1 MLRALLSVILGLAI
15 SVAPFAQVLAQTEQQ
30 SRIQADTTQD
40 NGQTNRV
47 IRVPPMTPE
56 TAPLWQH
63 LASPSQAHPFFP
75 DERPAEEFPPPPST
89 AKGALITV
97 AVVVVVTVLVIAVLV
112 ALTYR
117 PTP

>member
-30 SRIQADTTQD
+30 SRIEADTTQD

-75 DERPAEEFPPPPST
+75 DERPAEEFPPPLST
-89 AKGALITV
+89 ANVVLITV
-97 AVVVVVTVLVIAVLV
+97 GVVVVTVVVIAVLI
-112 ALTYR
+112 ALSYQ

>member
-1 MLRALLSVILGLAI
+1 MLRALPSVILGLAI
-15 SVAPFAQVLAQTEQQ
+15 NVAPFTQVLAQTEQLA
-30 SRIQADTTQD
+30 RTQADTTQD

-63 LASPSQAHPFFP
+63 LASPSQAHPFFS

-89 AKGALITV
+89 AKAVLITV
-97 AVVVVVTVLVIAVLV
+97 GVVVVVAAVVIAVLI
-112 ALTYR
+112 ALSYQ

>member
-30 SRIQADTTQD
+30 SRIEADTTQD

-63 LASPSQAHPFFP
+63 LASPSQAHFFP
-75 DERPAEEFPPPPST
+75 DERPAEEFPPPLST
-89 AKGALITV
+89 ANVVLITV
-97 AVVVVVTVLVIAVLV
+97 GVVVVTVVVIAVLI
-112 ALTYR
+112 ALSYQ

>member
-1 MLRALLSVILGLAI
+1 MLRSLLSVILGLAI

-30 SRIQADTTQD
+30 SRIEADTTQD

-63 LASPSQAHPFFP
+63 LASPSQAHFFP